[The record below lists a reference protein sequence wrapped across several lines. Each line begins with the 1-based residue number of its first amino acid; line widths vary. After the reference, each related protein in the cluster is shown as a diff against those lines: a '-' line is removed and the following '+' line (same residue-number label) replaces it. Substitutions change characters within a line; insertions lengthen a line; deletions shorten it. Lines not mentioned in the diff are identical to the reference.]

1 MIKYVM
7 LVLAVA
13 AGTAVAQPA
22 PASAPAPAAA
32 HSPAELRAICTQAMN
47 ADPSFAKSIVATVD
61 KQIDQQTLAAHQD
74 AYKRIQVND
83 RHVFIAY
90 AAMWVIAAAFVVFLW
105 FRQRALTAEIAQ
117 LRREL
122 EAAAK
127 EGT

>member
-1 MIKYVM
+1 MIKYVVF
-7 LVLAVA
+7 VLALA

-22 PASAPAPAAA
+22 PAPAPASTQ
-32 HSPAELRAICTQAMN
+32 SPAALRAICTQAMN
-47 ADPSFAKSIVATVD
+47 ADPTFAKSIVATVD

-74 AYKRIQVND
+74 AYRRIKTND

-105 FRQRALTAEIAQ
+105 LRQRALTTEIAQ

>member
-13 AGTAVAQPA
+13 VGTAVAQPA
-22 PASAPAPAAA
+22 PAPASA

-47 ADPSFAKSIVATVD
+47 ADPTFAKAIVATVD

-105 FRQRALTAEIAQ
+105 LRQRALTSEISQ
-117 LRREL
+117 LRRDL